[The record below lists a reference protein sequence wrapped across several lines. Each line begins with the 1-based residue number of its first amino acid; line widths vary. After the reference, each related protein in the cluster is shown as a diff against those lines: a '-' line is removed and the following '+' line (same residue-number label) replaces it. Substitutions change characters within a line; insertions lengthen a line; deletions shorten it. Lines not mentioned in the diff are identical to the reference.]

1 MDGTNRR
8 KGAKRWLK
16 VGVVVGAGA
25 FAAYYSHGTW
35 PNRTH
40 VASSSGSAGRE
51 RSFVDGERDGRNPV
65 TVSSKD
71 GRLTLHDCGSV
82 MAGDRLRHVFT
93 FRNPFPYELKLNAES
108 DVRKSCGC
116 TTASLA
122 HHHLARGQST
132 TLAMEVDTHGKR
144 GLVHEVVGVAWTD
157 DQGRRHE
164 YGYALRGTI
173 NVAIVCRPHEMT
185 FSATETAEGTVKR
198 VECASDLAVDWSRA
212 VLDVS
217 SPDLEVVGQTVSENN
232 RLQIDL
238 RRRDGGGT
246 AFQTS
251 QMSIQVPRRASDDTN
266 DRELKVQTVEGE
278 LLVFSHHRI
287 GLSVMPRFPC
297 FRANPQDR
305 AWSGRLIIKGESI
318 KESSALQAMES
329 PDGMVS
335 FRAVTLGP
343 GALQADVTLTPR
355 TIRPEFATT
364 GMPLVI
370 RMTSGQEIQIV
381 VQLREPV

>member
-1 MDGTNRR
+1 MAGTNRR

-16 VGVVVGAGA
+16 VGVVVGVGV
-25 FAAYYSHGTW
+25 FAAYYSRGAW

-51 RSFVDGERDGRNPV
+51 RSIVGGEREGRDHV
-65 TVSSKD
+65 TMSSKD

-93 FRNPFPYELKLNAES
+93 FQNPFPHELKLNAES
-108 DVRKSCGC
+108 EIRKSCGC

-132 TLAMEVDTHGKR
+132 RLAMEIDTRGKR

-173 NVAIVCRPHEMT
+173 NVAIVCQPHEMT
-185 FSATETAEGTVKR
+185 FSATEMANGTVKR

-212 VLDVS
+212 QLDVS
-217 SPDLEVVGQTVSENN
+217 SPDLEIVRQTVSENN

-238 RRRDGGGT
+238 RRRDDGGS

-251 QMSIQVPRRASDDTN
+251 RMSIQVPHQASDGTS
-266 DRELKVQTVEGE
+266 DRELKVQTLEGE
-278 LLVFSHHRI
+278 LLVFSHHRNA
-287 GLSVMPRFPC
+287 LSVMPRFPC
-297 FRANPQDR
+297 FRANPQDGE
-305 AWSGRLIIKGESI
+305 WSGRLIIKGELI
-318 KESSALQAMES
+318 KESSTLQAMES
-329 PDGMVS
+329 PEGMVS
-335 FRAVTLGP
+335 FRTVTLGP

-355 TIRPEFATT
+355 IIRPEFATT
-364 GMPLVI
+364 GVPLVI
-370 RMTSGQEIQIV
+370 RLASGQEIQVV
-381 VQLREPV
+381 VQLRESV